1 MSAARRNKPGFN
13 LCVIM
18 IIAMTSEKKE
28 MRSLVAAWPILTC
41 TNFRHGKRAAVKT
54 FRTSSRSVAAGE
66 ELFCHD
72 DSARFIRA

>member
-28 MRSLVAAWPILTC
+28 MRSLAAWPILTC
-41 TNFRHGKRAAVKT
+41 TNFRHGERAAVKT

-66 ELFCHD
+66 ELLCHD